1 MGEGTGGDG
10 GDGGAAGEG
19 HPRLLGKVL
28 FLCYRV
34 PKKKVGLAKYY
45 FLGHKQAYCAFHK
58 FLAH

>member
-1 MGEGTGGDG
+1 MYSKEDFMFNANSPAET
-10 GDGGAAGEG
+10 
-19 HPRLLGKVL
+19 
-28 FLCYRV
+28 YSV